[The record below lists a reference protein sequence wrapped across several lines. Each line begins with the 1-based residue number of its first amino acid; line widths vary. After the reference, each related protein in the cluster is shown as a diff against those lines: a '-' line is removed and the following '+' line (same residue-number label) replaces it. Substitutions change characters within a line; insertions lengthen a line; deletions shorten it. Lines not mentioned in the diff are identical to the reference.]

1 MNNIHQQIQQDLPEY
16 VFGDVDAETRTQIEH
31 YVAECAACRT
41 VADEYAEVMRVLPY
55 GLAPARPTPQL
66 RARVLHEARR
76 RLQLRQVARWMR
88 PWRAGRHRG
97 IVAWAPA
104 VVLLLVLVGWAV
116 RSTATEVAHLAGSPI
131 APRAVAHLV
140 VPQQGCAPSCPLR
153 VCPHYPQIS
162 STNFGSFS
170 PTRCGSVGGCSA

>member
-1 MNNIHQQIQQDLPEY
+1 MNNIHQQFQQDLPEY

-31 YVAECAACRT
+31 HVAECAACRT

-76 RLQLRQVARWMR
+76 RLQLRQVARWLR

-97 IVAWAPA
+97 MVAWAPA

-116 RSTATEVAHLAGSPI
+116 RSTATKLPI
-131 APRAVAHLV
+131 WQGRPSRHGQWHTSWS
-140 VPQQGCAPSCPLR
+140 PQQGCAPSCPLR

-162 STNFGSFS
+162 STNLGSFS